1 MKCQNSAKVNGFK
14 RCIDEFVGLKQ
25 VKNRGEVY
33 AGMGRKILW
42 KDKKKKENCSEK

>member
-25 VKNRGEVY
+25 VNITAV
-33 AGMGRKILW
+33 AVIDAIV
-42 KDKKKKENCSEK
+42 DKKKKENCSEK

>member
-33 AGMGRKILW
+33 AGMGRKIAGKTKRKRELLR
-42 KDKKKKENCSEK
+42 K